1 MLAAR
6 ATRRPG
12 FFVAQG
18 YGVTLGAT
26 LGALLGALVSD
37 VTRRLA
43 GAAAGVPSQPPAGAL
58 TWVAAS
64 GCGTAT
70 QVRTTA
76 RAAAA
81 VAWSSLLP
89 SSSRFL
95 ADSRSPSRAAS
106 ANHL

>member
-6 ATRRPG
+6 ATLRPG
-12 FFVAQG
+12 FFVVQG
-18 YGVTLGAT
+18 YGVTVDAEFGAKF
-26 LGALLGALVSD
+26 GALASD

-43 GAAAGVPSQPPAGAL
+43 GAAAGEPSQPPAGVL

-64 GCGTAT
+64 GCGSAA
-70 QVRTTA
+70 QVRTA
-76 RAAAA
+76 AWAAAA
-81 VAWSSLLP
+81 VAASSLVP